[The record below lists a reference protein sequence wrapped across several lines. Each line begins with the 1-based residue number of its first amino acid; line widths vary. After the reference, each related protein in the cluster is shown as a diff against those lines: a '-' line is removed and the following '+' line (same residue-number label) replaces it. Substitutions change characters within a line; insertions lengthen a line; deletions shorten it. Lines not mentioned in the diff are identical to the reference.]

1 MIKITNLNFQNQTIE
16 NIEVNCNDLHD
27 VELKLTKSTFKITIV
42 KAGVTMQKQ
51 IEKKD
56 ISNEVIDVVMDE
68 PVIDEPVMEIE
79 KENDEEVEPV
89 MEEVEPVME
98 EVYEEIAEVV
108 EPVSEEPLTLG
119 KLKELL
125 KEHIPKP
132 NTLDSYVRTI
142 KQIHEHF
149 KIDDMRVLL
158 ITKEQ
163 DIINYIESNYTN
175 NSTIKSKLCSVYKA
189 YKILEIEGNLFKQRI
204 DFYATKQTLK
214 QEETKEDNKKSV
226 DEGNSIVEHF
236 KNHLEDLGK
245 TIQND
250 TSENDNAMINNW
262 SVEVQLFCVLKLYL
276 TYGVI
281 RSSELINC
289 KICDCDGDDTTNYI
303 NVNKKQI
310 VINNHKND
318 RKGKKVIDIS
328 SDKKLLGILRKGIGQ
343 FLVTTQQGELYQ
355 SSSAFS
361 KVFFSRFGFNVYD
374 LRKAISSKFISE
386 GNIEEIKKLEHVQG
400 HDLKTI
406 LEFYNVYSK

>member
-16 NIEVNCNDLHD
+16 NIEIDGEDIHN
-27 VELKLTKSTFKITIV
+27 VELKLTKTIFKITLV
-42 KAGVTMQKQ
+42 KAGVSIQKQ

-56 ISNEVIDVVMDE
+56 VSNEVVDVVMDE
-68 PVIDEPVMEIE
+68 PVIDEPVMEEVHEEIE
-79 KENDEEVEPV
+79 EAVEPI
-89 MEEVEPVME
+89 MEEVH
-98 EVYEEIAEVV
+98 EEIEEVV
-108 EPVSEEPLTLG
+108 EPVMDEVHEEIEEVVEPVTLG
-119 KLKELL
+119 KMKELL

-142 KQIHEHF
+142 KQVYEHF

-158 ITKEQ
+158 FTKEQ

-175 NSTIKSKLCSVYKA
+175 NSTIKFKLCSVYKA
-189 YKILEIEGNLFKQRI
+189 YKILGIEGNLFKQRI

-214 QEETKEDNKKSV
+214 QEETKEENKKSV

-245 TIQND
+245 IIQND

-262 SVEVQLFCVLKLYL
+262 SVEVQLFCVLKVYL
-276 TYGVI
+276 TYGVL
-281 RSSELINC
+281 RPSELINC
-289 KICDCDGDDTTNYI
+289 LICDCDCDENTNYI

-328 SDKKLLGILRKGIGQ
+328 SDKN
-343 FLVTTQQGELYQ
+343 Y
-355 SSSAFS
+355 
-361 KVFFSRFGFNVYD
+361 
-374 LRKAISSKFISE
+374 
-386 GNIEEIKKLEHVQG
+386 
-400 HDLKTI
+400 
-406 LEFYNVYSK
+406 